1 LLETL
6 GRSFNMT
13 RYEKRQVVRKR
24 TDQLLYL
31 ELGADN
37 GGIILNL
44 SDEGCNFQ
52 AIGPVMEKE
61 LQFEFALGAGQQ
73 IQGKGQITWLDQ
85 TRKLGGLRFNGLAPE
100 HRQQIC
106 KWLAEAKAIDDTG
119 DLSGEGFALA
129 AAAAPVDSLAKL
141 RRRQLREEARLQWE
155 AAQNE
160 KDNVASAEHTLNSS
174 DAISSP
180 REIVK
185 APATTLQGVVEEVFA
200 HEEKKRAVFQTSRLP
215 AQLPPEKLRA
225 LGSEILGLRDAEQDP
240 RPGNLYVTPVASPNP
255 ELHLPDIQKPRGV
268 WRGVVAIFAGAA
280 LAGGALIYHREIGH
294 SLIWLGA
301 TITGES
307 LGQEK
312 TIQNDSRERPAK
324 IGTPEIPARQASGSP
339 SDSRGEAA
347 SVIPA
352 ASQPDGGTVARG
364 NASGRATG
372 QNDLG
377 SQTGSTPRNTKN
389 VASSPAEDVQAL
401 WALVES
407 GDTHAEVK
415 LAEHYAKGDG
425 VIKSCGQAKVLLMAA
440 ARKGDVDAKRKLD
453 DLERLGCP

>member
-1 LLETL
+1 
-6 GRSFNMT
+6 M
-13 RYEKRQVVRKR
+13 RYEKRQAVRKR

-61 LQFEFALGAGQQ
+61 LQFEFALGGGHQ

-85 TRKLGGLRFNGLAPE
+85 SRKLGGLRFNGLAAE
-100 HRQQIC
+100 HRQQIR
-106 KWLAEAKAIDDTG
+106 KWLADAKAVDETG
-119 DLSGEGFALA
+119 ELSGEGFDLA

-141 RRRQLREEARLQWE
+141 RRKQLREEARLQWE
-155 AAQNE
+155 SDQ
-160 KDNVASAEHTLNSS
+160 KGKQDVATREHTFHSS
-174 DAISSP
+174 DPISSLG
-180 REIVK
+180 ESLK
-185 APATTLQGVVEEVFA
+185 TPATTLQGVVEEVFA
-200 HEEKKRAVFQTSRLP
+200 HEEKKRAAVQTSLPP
-215 AQLPPEKLRA
+215 AQMSPEKLRS
-225 LGSEILGLRDAEQDP
+225 LGSEILGLRDAVPAP
-240 RPGNLYVTPVASPNP
+240 RPESTYPALSPYAPPNP
-255 ELHLPDIQKPRGV
+255 APERVVPDIPRPRGV
-268 WRGVVAIFAGAA
+268 WRGVAAIFAGAA
-280 LAGGALIYHREIGH
+280 LAAGALVYHREIGH

-312 TIQNDSRERPAK
+312 TPSSDSREKTA
-324 IGTPEIPARQASGSP
+324 GTPEVPPRQVSGNAGNSHGGTP
-339 SDSRGEAA
+339 

-352 ASQPDGGTVARG
+352 TSQSDGNTAIRS
-364 NASGRATG
+364 NASAGATA

-377 SQTGSTPRNTKN
+377 SPTASTPRNAKN
-389 VASSPAEDVQAL
+389 AASGPTDDVQAL

-440 ARKGDVDAKRKLD
+440 ARKGEVDAKRKLD